1 MTKVVVLSVEEWEA
15 IKDKIDDFIDDAKDG
30 AQRGQDPKYTCQM
43 LMEDLQ
49 VFRERLEGGYL

>member
-15 IKDKIDDFIDDAKDG
+15 IKDKIDDFIDDARDG
-30 AQRGQDPKYTCQM
+30 AQRGQDPKSTCQM

-49 VFRERLEGGYL
+49 IFRERLED